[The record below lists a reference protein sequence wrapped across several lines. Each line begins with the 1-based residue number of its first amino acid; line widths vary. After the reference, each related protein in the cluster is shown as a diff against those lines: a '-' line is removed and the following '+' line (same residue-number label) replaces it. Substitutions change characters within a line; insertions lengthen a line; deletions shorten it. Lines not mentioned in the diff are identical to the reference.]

1 VQSAQGQTVQREE
14 VAPFE
19 EEQVQDKSGF
29 KKVTTP
35 LFPAQ
40 DPPCAAHV
48 KQTTLGDCYFQAA
61 LAAVADQNP
70 NYIKGMIIDDPKT
83 ETVTVRLYQVDKT
96 DYKNHKFTP
105 KSIKVEKSIPQ
116 NQEGDAIYNS
126 GALWVLMVQKAYAA
140 GGFTGTG
147 KMPSSPKPSY
157 KDIEGG
163 YSDHAFEVILGQAS
177 QIINVQGGSRY
188 NTSNTNKDEYY
199 NPRTVIGR
207 DNTGREW
214 GNNHIVSLPWDS
226 NAVQQYDQVKKNTP
240 NNYSSLTLLMQ
251 IFKNDTGKVDE
262 WITFVK
268 TGTLTTLFKTQANDI
283 NAGLSTS
290 INLKDI
296 GQLFNGKGF
305 KDDMLKWLQDQKLF
319 PGDLGKA
326 IYSQLQLKNFNDI
339 KDALA
344 SKKPVA
350 VNTNQKI
357 VKSGGGSG
365 ASGGEDVYG
374 GLAGG
379 HAYTALGTK
388 ITKTNNPND
397 QIPGNFYWIKVRNP
411 WGANAYA
418 NKNNTKEA
426 ALPGFID
433 QGDGIFFLE
442 LSQFST
448 YFNSINIGATV

>member
-1 VQSAQGQTVQREE
+1 MNIQEVQAKVNQLLGQKAWGVSLGYGSFLTIEFGQPLPSNNEQQKIHGEWHLWLYNCAWRLEEGDKILAASEDERNNLE
-14 VAPFE
+14 VA
-19 EEQVQDKSGF
+19 V
-29 KKVTTP
+29 
-35 LFPAQ
+35 
-40 DPPCAAHV
+40 H
-48 KQTTLGDCYFQAA
+48 
-61 LAAVADQNP
+61 
-70 NYIKGMIIDDPKT
+70 
-83 ETVTVRLYQVDKT
+83 RLENLT
-96 DYKNHKFTP
+96 
-105 KSIKVEKSIPQ
+105 
-116 NQEGDAIYNS
+116 
-126 GALWVLMVQKAYAA
+126 
-140 GGFTGTG
+140 
-147 KMPSSPKPSY
+147 
-157 KDIEGG
+157 
-163 YSDHAFEVILGQAS
+163 
-177 QIINVQGGSRY
+177 
-188 NTSNTNKDEYY
+188 
-199 NPRTVIGR
+199 IGR
-207 DNTGREW
+207 DNTDSEW

-283 NAGLSTS
+283 NAGLSVS
-290 INLKDI
+290 ISLKDI
-296 GQLFNGKGF
+296 GQLFKGKGF
-305 KDDMLKWLQDQKLF
+305 KDNMLQWLQNQKLF
-319 PGDLGKA
+319 PGDLGTA
-326 IYSQLQLKNFNDI
+326 IYSQLQLKNFNGI
-339 KDALA
+339 KNALA